1 MTIVTLKATQYKG
14 NNVYIRNFGNTFEY
28 LVVVDG
34 QIYTAHITV
43 TKMPFQALLGK
54 PYTPQQLAD
63 ATAYLIRMAEATI
76 DSLSQDKQ

>member
-1 MTIVTLKATQYKG
+1 MTIITLKATQYKG

-28 LVVVDG
+28 ILVVDG
-34 QIYTAHITV
+34 QVYTAHITV

-63 ATAYLIRMAEATI
+63 ATAYLMRIAETTI
-76 DSLSQDKQ
+76 DELTQDKK